1 MKGNRLLLTLFFLLS
16 CASAGW
22 GEFNPF
28 QQRKILIKQFE
39 NRGEEAYDY
48 LGEAITNSIHDFLL
62 SVPYIILTD
71 EERAALKQLALLE
84 RYEDRFEDAGGTVLY
99 RLEPIVIRGAE
110 PASSDTEESPDTA
123 VSDDSAVV
131 IYGFYEV
138 GPDEKTTLQI
148 SAYSGLTG
156 REYVRYETE
165 EDLYT
170 IIKNPES
177 YLTHFIK
184 LFLRYKTH
192 TVLLS
197 AEPRDALIF
206 VDDRLVG
213 VGETKGILLT
223 PGTHRITVKKGGYR
237 SFSDLIHV
245 KEDGFSRHKILEEE
259 KLKSPV
265 EYAVTP
271 HGTRI
276 YREEKYEGVSPLS
289 FGLSADDRTVTLI
302 KEGYVRR
309 TVPVEEIEGLERYK
323 ASLVTHEMK
332 QKLLKKAELHRRGSE
347 TLYYTGI
354 GMAGVSILLG
364 IEKTAYQQKADM
376 YSGVDADRYSEA
388 LGISNTLTY
397 LTTASVAVTAGI
409 FIFSFIEM
417 LKYFD
422 LYDGAE
428 YNLLNGEVRF

>member
-1 MKGNRLLLTLFFLLS
+1 MGMKGNRLLLTLFFLLS
-16 CASAGW
+16 CASTVS

-28 QQRKILIKQFE
+28 QQRKIVIQQFE
-39 NRGEEAYDY
+39 NRSEEAYDY

-84 RYEDRFEDAGGTVLY
+84 RYEDRFEEAGGTVLY
-99 RLEPIVIRGAE
+99 RLSPIVIDGAE
-110 PASSDTEESPDTA
+110 LEVSSDTA
-123 VSDDSAVV
+123 VL

-138 GPDEKTTLQI
+138 GPDEKTTLLI

-156 REYVRYETE
+156 REYVRYKTE

-170 IIKNPES
+170 IIKSPES
-177 YLTHFIK
+177 YLTHFFK

-192 TVLLS
+192 TVLLT

-206 VDDRLVG
+206 VDDGLVG

-237 SFSDLIHV
+237 SFSDLIGV
-245 KEDGFSRHKILEEE
+245 NEDGFSRHMVLEEE

-289 FGLSADDRTVTLI
+289 FGLSDDDRTVTFV

-323 ASLVTHEMK
+323 ASLVTHEIK

-347 TLYYTGI
+347 ALYYTGI
-354 GMAGVSILLG
+354 GMVGVSILLG
-364 IEKTAYQQKADM
+364 IEKTAYQQKADL

-428 YNLLNGEVRF
+428 YNLLKGEVRF

>member
-22 GEFNPF
+22 SEFNPF
-28 QQRKILIKQFE
+28 QQRKIVIQQFE

-71 EERAALKQLALLE
+71 EERAALKRLALLE
-84 RYEDRFEDAGGTVLY
+84 RYEGRFEEAGGTVLY

-110 PASSDTEESPDTA
+110 PASSDTE
-123 VSDDSAVV
+123 VSDDDAVV

-138 GPDEKTTLQI
+138 GPDEKTTLLI

-177 YLTHFIK
+177 YLTHFFK

-192 TVLLS
+192 TVLLTT
-197 AEPRDALIF
+197 EPRDALIF
-206 VDDRLVG
+206 VDDKLVG

-223 PGTHRITVKKGGYR
+223 PGAHRITVKKGGYR
-237 SFSDLIHV
+237 SFSDLIGV
-245 KEDGFSRHKILEEE
+245 KEDGFSRHMVLEEE

-289 FGLSADDRTVTLI
+289 FGLSADDRTVTFV

-332 QKLLKKAELHRRGSE
+332 KKLLKKAELHRRGSE

-364 IEKTAYQQKADM
+364 IEKTAYQQKADL

-422 LYDGAE
+422 LYNGAE
-428 YNLLNGEVRF
+428 YNLLKGEVLF

>member
-28 QQRKILIKQFE
+28 QQRKIVIKQFE

-110 PASSDTEESPDTA
+110 PASSDPA
-123 VSDDSAVV
+123 VL

-245 KEDGFSRHKILEEE
+245 KEDGFSRHKVLEEE

-289 FGLSADDRTVTLI
+289 FGLSADDRTVTFV

-428 YNLLNGEVRF
+428 YNLLKGEVQF

>member
-28 QQRKILIKQFE
+28 QQRKIVIKQFE

-84 RYEDRFEDAGGTVLY
+84 RYEDRFEEAGGTVLY
-99 RLEPIVIRGAE
+99 RLEPIVIHGAE
-110 PASSDTEESPDTA
+110 LADSSDTA
-123 VSDDSAVV
+123 VL

-138 GPDEKTTLQI
+138 GPDEKTTLLI

-177 YLTHFIK
+177 YLIHFFK

-213 VGETKGILLT
+213 VGETNEILLT

-245 KEDGFSRHKILEEE
+245 KEDGFSRQMVLEEE

-289 FGLSADDRTVTLI
+289 FGLSADDRTVTFV
-302 KEGYVRR
+302 KEGYVHR

-354 GMAGVSILLG
+354 GMAGASILLG
-364 IEKTAYQQKADM
+364 IEKTAYQQKADL

-397 LTTASVAVTAGI
+397 LTTASVVVTAGI

-422 LYDGAE
+422 LYDEAE
-428 YNLLNGEVRF
+428 YNLLKGEVRF